1 MMTPMIATA
10 CFVAAFPS
18 AVPAIT
24 STRFAESRGCL
35 MLRAAGNK
43 KYLHAMFRERRVQEL
58 HIAIPGFLERSL
70 LLHEH

>member
-1 MMTPMIATA
+1 
-10 CFVAAFPS
+10 
-18 AVPAIT
+18 
-24 STRFAESRGCL
+24 